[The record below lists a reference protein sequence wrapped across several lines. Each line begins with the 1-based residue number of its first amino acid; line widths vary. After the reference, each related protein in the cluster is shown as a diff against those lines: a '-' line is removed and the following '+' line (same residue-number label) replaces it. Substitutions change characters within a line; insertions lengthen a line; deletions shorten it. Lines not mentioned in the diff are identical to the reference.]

1 MKQVLRVSCA
11 LIVIMVSMAVTV
23 LAQEMFPF
31 PEPSTMLV
39 IGFSL
44 IVVVLFRGRFTR
56 WIYVKLSED
65 Q

>member
-11 LIVIMVSMAVTV
+11 LIVIMVSMSVTV